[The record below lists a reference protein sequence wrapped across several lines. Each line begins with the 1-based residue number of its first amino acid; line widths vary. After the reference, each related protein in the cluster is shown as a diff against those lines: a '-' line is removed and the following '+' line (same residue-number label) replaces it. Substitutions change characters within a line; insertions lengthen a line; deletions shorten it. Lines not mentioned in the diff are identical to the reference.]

1 MVIPGWSRDLGESSP
16 AAAASRP
23 HRARLPGSG
32 RPGDVRPANLAQ
44 QTPPPGQAAGETRA
58 NRRARTG
65 QPPPP
70 AAARSAGLS
79 WARWLGGD
87 EGGGAGEGGG
97 ARAAPL
103 KRAAAGAGAAQPRS
117 EPETGRACVCLC
129 FARARS
135 SASRGVAAKVCSAF
149 GSSTGPWPCRLRA
162 PLLPHSQRRGP
173 NWQLLSPLFARG
185 PGGRT
190 WVRVQT
196 GPCHFQKKEKTGR
209 RTGSSAGVRK
219 RSSRARTATLGF
231 CVVYFL
237 TDVVPSTL
245 FPVKDKG
252 REQVGT

>member
-1 MVIPGWSRDLGESSP
+1 MSP
-16 AAAASRP
+16 HS
-23 HRARLPGSG
+23 
-32 RPGDVRPANLAQ
+32 
-44 QTPPPGQAAGETRA
+44 
-58 NRRARTG
+58 
-65 QPPPP
+65 PPPP
-70 AAARSAGLS
+70 LPDRTAPASQDQADLETCAPRTWRSRRRPLVRPLGRRGRIDGLAPGS
-79 WARWLGGD
+79 PLPPPPPPDLQVSPGLGGWAGTRGR
-87 EGGGAGEGGG
+87 GGGEGGG

-135 SASRGVAAKVCSAF
+135 SASRGVAAKFCGAF

-162 PLLPHSQRRGP
+162 PPLPHSQRRGP

-185 PGGRT
+185 PRGRT

-209 RTGSSAGVRK
+209 GTGSSAGVCK
-219 RSSRARTATLGF
+219 GSSRTRTATLGF
-231 CVVYFL
+231 CAVYFL
-237 TDVVPSTL
+237 TDVVPSTH

-252 REQVGT
+252 RGQVET